1 MQISNKRFNITAVML
16 IMATSLLATF
26 AYSHEHSNDEQT
38 FEKLK
43 AFVNKQMA
51 EHAVP
56 GVAIGV
62 YHKGKFSTAS
72 FGITNVDHPQ
82 RVTDDTLFQIGSITK
97 TMTGTIMMRLV
108 EQGKLDLDAPVR
120 QYLPSFKVKDETV
133 SASVKVRDLLT
144 HMSGWVGDYFSDT
157 GSGDDA
163 LNIIVAEMAEL
174 EQLAP
179 MNTIY
184 SYNNSAFYV
193 AALIIERV
201 TDDTLTNVMESMIF
215 NDLGLENSFIQPTDV
230 MTESYVVGHNAS
242 ANGLSVAKPWALFK
256 AAWAVGGG
264 IMTAGD
270 MLKYAAFHL
279 GDGTNSDGKQLLKK
293 SSLEAMQAIQAKKI
307 GNDSIGVTWHLSK
320 AGNEK
325 TIAHGGSTNG
335 QQAYLLMLPER
346 DFAITILSNAGSGY
360 ALHNKVN
367 AFALEEYF
375 DLKNAPAKSQTLSQD
390 DLAEY
395 EGHYRRPFI
404 DMKITASEG
413 RLLMQ
418 TVPKQAFL
426 GDKIAPPP
434 PPVVFSFFEKDR
446 VISEDGNRKAE
457 FIRLEDGSIGWFR
470 SSRIYIKQ

>member
-1 MQISNKRFNITAVML
+1 MKNMVKRFNITVLML
-16 IMATSLLATF
+16 IIATSLLTTF
-26 AYSHEHSNDEQT
+26 AHSHEHSNDEQT
-38 FEKLK
+38 FEKLR

-51 EHAVP
+51 EQAVP

-62 YHKGKFSTAS
+62 YHKGKFSTAN
-72 FGITNVDHPQ
+72 FGITNVDNPQ

-120 QYLPSFKVKDETV
+120 QYLPSFKVKNEEV
-133 SASVKVRDLLT
+133 SANVKVRHLLT

-157 GSGDDA
+157 GNGDNA
-163 LNIIVAEMAEL
+163 LDLIVAEMSEL

-179 MNTIY
+179 MNTVY

-193 AALIIERV
+193 AALIIEQV

-215 NDLGLENSFIQPTDV
+215 NDLGLKNSFIKPTDV
-230 MTESYVVGHNAS
+230 MTKSYVVGHRVS
-242 ANGLSVAKPWALFK
+242 GDGLSVATPWALYK
-256 AAWAVGGG
+256 GAWAVGGG
-264 IMTAGD
+264 IMTARD

-279 GDGTNSDGKQLLKK
+279 GDGANNNGKQILKK
-293 SSLEAMQAIQAKKI
+293 SSLQAMQALQGKKNGVDGI
-307 GNDSIGVTWHLSK
+307 GITWHLSQV
-320 AGNEK
+320 GMER
-325 TIAHGGSTNG
+325 TLSHGGSTNG

-346 DFAITILSNAGSGY
+346 DFAITILTNASSRY

-367 AFALEEYF
+367 AFALEQYF
-375 DLKNAPAKSQTLSQD
+375 DLKNAPPIPQTLSQG
-390 DLAEY
+390 DLTEY
-395 EGHYRRPFI
+395 EGHYSRPFI

-418 TVPKQAFL
+418 EVPKQAFL
-426 GDKIAPPP
+426 GNKIAPAP
-434 PPVVFSFFEKDR
+434 PPVVFNFFEKDR
-446 VISEDGNRKAE
+446 VVSEDGNSKAD

-470 SSRIYIKQ
+470 NSRISVKQ